1 MSSTAKVG
9 VNTRYCH
16 KSHLVAADDGGN
28 DNAGGDDAGG
38 DDAGGDSDDQH
49 QVSSSS
55 PGSCNTGIQFM
66 HIIYIFYRF
75 KPFQCDRK
83 GVPLYDFLPKQG
95 PRPQVTSSNHLKCI
109 TTANKTLVAKLSFGL
124 DFQF

>member
-16 KSHLVAADDGGN
+16 KSHLVAADDGGK
-28 DNAGGDDAGG
+28 DNAGG
-38 DDAGGDSDDQH
+38 DDAGGDSDDCD
-49 QVSSSS
+49 
-55 PGSCNTGIQFM
+55 GINT
-66 HIIYIFYRF
+66 RF

-124 DFQF
+124 NFQTQLHNEKVIIFDFIRLIKKYYVLQ